1 MIKANIFDIK
11 RFGIQDGAGIRTVVF
26 LKGCP
31 LRCKWCQNPEGF
43 SKEIRI
49 WARGKQCIG
58 CDSCIQSCPNQAI
71 HRDPKGLVIN
81 PAQCDLC
88 GKCEAICP
96 TMTLQRDGRPMDVA
110 ETMARILDDRMF
122 YGTEGGVTLSGGEC
136 TASPEFSLAL
146 LEACRQAGLH
156 TAIETCMHAPPSIM
170 DAFSQAADAI
180 IGDIKI
186 LDPRRHK
193 GATGVDN
200 SLILHNFERLA
211 RRASSLLIRIPLI
224 PGYTADT
231 ENVTAIA
238 AYVAKVNRAVPLEL
252 INFNPL
258 CISKYETLRQDYIP
272 TDGKPLPPAEMAR
285 FAEIVKAQG
294 LYVKY

>member
-1 MIKANIFDIK
+1 
-11 RFGIQDGAGIRTVVF
+11 
-26 LKGCP
+26 
-31 LRCKWCQNPEGF
+31 
-43 SKEIRI
+43 
-49 WARGKQCIG
+49 
-58 CDSCIQSCPNQAI
+58 
-71 HRDPKGLVIN
+71 
-81 PAQCDLC
+81 
-88 GKCEAICP
+88 
-96 TMTLQRDGRPMDVA
+96 
-110 ETMARILDDRMF
+110 
-122 YGTEGGVTLSGGEC
+122 
-136 TASPEFSLAL
+136 
-146 LEACRQAGLH
+146 
-156 TAIETCMHAPPSIM
+156 M

-193 GATGVDN
+193 AATGVDN

-258 CISKYETLRQDYIP
+258 CIGKYETLRQDYP
-272 TDGKPLPPAEMAR
+272 R
-285 FAEIVKAQG
+285 
-294 LYVKY
+294 

>member
-88 GKCEAICP
+88 GKCEAVCP
-96 TMTLQRDGRPMDVA
+96 TMTLQRDGRPMDV
-110 ETMARILDDRMF
+110 
-122 YGTEGGVTLSGGEC
+122 
-136 TASPEFSLAL
+136 
-146 LEACRQAGLH
+146 
-156 TAIETCMHAPPSIM
+156 
-170 DAFSQAADAI
+170 
-180 IGDIKI
+180 
-186 LDPRRHK
+186 
-193 GATGVDN
+193 
-200 SLILHNFERLA
+200 
-211 RRASSLLIRIPLI
+211 PLR
-224 PGYTADT
+224 YNND
-231 ENVTAIA
+231 
-238 AYVAKVNRAVPLEL
+238 KR
-252 INFNPL
+252 
-258 CISKYETLRQDYIP
+258 K
-272 TDGKPLPPAEMAR
+272 KPLFSR
-285 FAEIVKAQG
+285 G
-294 LYVKY
+294 LSVCRHLFNSFSKLKYDEKIIK

>member
-1 MIKANIFDIK
+1 M
-11 RFGIQDGAGIRTVVF
+11 
-26 LKGCP
+26 
-31 LRCKWCQNPEGF
+31 
-43 SKEIRI
+43 
-49 WARGKQCIG
+49 
-58 CDSCIQSCPNQAI
+58 
-71 HRDPKGLVIN
+71 
-81 PAQCDLC
+81 
-88 GKCEAICP
+88 
-96 TMTLQRDGRPMDVA
+96 
-110 ETMARILDDRMF
+110 
-122 YGTEGGVTLSGGEC
+122 
-136 TASPEFSLAL
+136 
-146 LEACRQAGLH
+146 
-156 TAIETCMHAPPSIM
+156 
-170 DAFSQAADAI
+170 
-180 IGDIKI
+180 
-186 LDPRRHK
+186 
-193 GATGVDN
+193 DN